1 MEIKLEELL
10 KGKATKIKEKDY
22 YPTEAYVEP
31 FLEKMSKFTS
41 DFRVQ
46 VKLPDQITRT
56 IEGDYNTD
64 DITYN
69 RVLVEAVLP
78 DAYAWD
84 NHDEVIGFLYGLD
97 VRKPIV
103 KMYRGGL
110 NRACTNLC
118 VFDPSFI
125 NIQELEPER
134 AVNYKPIISLM
145 EQTSDLKLWLKA
157 LHETEW
163 DRTVPL
169 IESNLGKWIRNSIS
183 QSCDLG
189 YGKVKLGTKEVI
201 DAYKSLFIDT
211 KSKYYISEDKNVD
224 MFTVYNAFTEL
235 ISNDGGKDIVN
246 KAEKTLLLR
255 NILDF

>member
-1 MEIKLEELL
+1 MDITLEQLL
-10 KGKATKIKEKDY
+10 SGKPTKIKEKAY

-31 FLEKMSKFTS
+31 FLERMSKFTS

-56 IEGDYNTD
+56 VSGEINTD

-69 RVLVEAVLP
+69 RVLIEAVMP
-78 DAYAWD
+78 EEYAWD

-125 NIQELEPER
+125 NIQELEPEK
-134 AVNYKPIISLM
+134 AINYKPITNLM
-145 EQTSDLKLWLKA
+145 EQTSDLKMWLNN
-157 LHETEW
+157 LHEMTWE
-163 DRTVPL
+163 RTVPA
-169 IESNLGKWIRNSIS
+169 IESNLGKWMRNAIS
-183 QSCDLG
+183 QSCDMG

-201 DAYKSLFIDT
+201 DAYKSLFVDI
-211 KSKYYISEDKNVD
+211 KSEYFIKEDADVD

-235 ISNDGGKDIVN
+235 ISNDGGKDIIN